1 MTARSFPQYLLLNV
15 MCKYSL
21 YLHPHALNRAL
32 IPNRH
37 CGNDAATA
45 VPHMNFRSYHQN
57 HGGNHGSQ
65 R

>member
-21 YLHPHALNRAL
+21 YLQTHTGAYTRAL

-37 CGNDAATA
+37 CGNDATTA
-45 VPHMNFRSYHQN
+45 VLHA
-57 HGGNHGSQ
+57 
-65 R
+65 